1 MTLSWAFSIVVRV
14 TSVSYLFSGRQKQG
28 SNVYVGRSTY
38 TLDGWLRKANQGL
51 SGARIAQLNGRIRR
65 AGFSRG

>member
-38 TLDGWLRKANQGL
+38 TLDGQ
-51 SGARIAQLNGRIRR
+51 RIRWTVGYGKPIR
-65 AGFSRG
+65 A